1 MRLSIGSGGSI
12 VVGVVGA
19 VTLAK
24 VAAAI
29 AKCATTGTLIV
40 PCLAAVGLLNA
51 LILGACYFDY
61 SSAMEACFNKLTD
74 TFRKQMNAACNGEEC
89 PADG

>member
-1 MRLSIGSGGSI
+1 MGRDASVAPAWDKRQQIQGSPEPPIDFG
-12 VVGVVGA
+12 
-19 VTLAK
+19 
-24 VAAAI
+24 
-29 AKCATTGTLIV
+29 
-40 PCLAAVGLLNA
+40 AAVGLLNA